1 MTPPAAGLLVV
12 GLVVL
17 ALVVLTTRAR
27 VRRLHRLHQR
37 LDAARAALDAALAR
51 RARAARAA
59 GAALPADAALARAG
73 RPWDGDREDVENA
86 LGAALARLDRSAL
99 PPPLRAELADA
110 EQLAVLGRAVHNDA
124 VRDALA
130 LRRRRLVRWFRLA
143 GTAPVPLYAEFAV
156 PPGGGPAA
164 PPDGGAS
171 VTRIAA
177 GERPADVGSAVT

>member
-1 MTPPAAGLLVV
+1 MIPAVPLPAVLVTALLVALV
-12 GLVVL
+12 LVVL
-17 ALVVLTTRAR
+17 ATLAR

-37 LDAARAALDAALAR
+37 LDAARAALDAALVR

-59 GAALPADAALARAG
+59 GVAGPAAAVLDRAG
-73 RPWDGDREDVENA
+73 RPWDGAREDVENA
-86 LGAALARLDRSAL
+86 LGAALARLDRAAL
-99 PPPLRAELADA
+99 PPAVRDELADA
-110 EQLAVLGRAVHNDA
+110 EQLAALGRVVHNDA

-156 PPGGGPAA
+156 TPSA
-164 PPDGGAS
+164 
-171 VTRIAA
+171 VIHVAA